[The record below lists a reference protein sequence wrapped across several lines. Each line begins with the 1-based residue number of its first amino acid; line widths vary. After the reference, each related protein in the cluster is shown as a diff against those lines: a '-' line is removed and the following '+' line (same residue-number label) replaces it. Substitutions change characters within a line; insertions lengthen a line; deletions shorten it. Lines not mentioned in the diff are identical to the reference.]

1 MTIDLT
7 EEETT
12 ALVKELRAIIDND
25 RYFLSPRI
33 QMLKG
38 FSPKSG
44 QSPPAS
50 HCRHLNS
57 TLRHA
62 RQQREGAAPVA
73 SASSTEATLESQ
85 EPDDRP
91 QRPFGRHSSGHRR

>member
-38 FSPKSG
+38 ILAKIRPEPARESLPPPKQYAPPRATAARRRRSG
-44 QSPPAS
+44 
-50 HCRHLNS
+50 R
-57 TLRHA
+57 
-62 RQQREGAAPVA
+62 
-73 SASSTEATLESQ
+73 
-85 EPDDRP
+85 
-91 QRPFGRHSSGHRR
+91 